1 MWVQKENVCEIA
13 NFVRLNILGLLFF
26 LVEVGLDKQANLC
39 DKIHDD
45 CEELYQSLL
54 KVFEDEH

>member
-1 MWVQKENVCEIA
+1 MWVCKENVCEIA
-13 NFVRLNILGLLFF
+13 NFIRLKTLNLLFF
-26 LVEVGLDKQANLC
+26 LTEVGLDKQAYLC

-54 KVFEDEH
+54 KLFGDEH